1 MYGTKVR
8 MYGTYLDG
16 LRQVAMAVAAGAVA
30 VATVATVEAGMI
42 MEAVEAK
49 AKIMSGMLMRPQRV
63 TVSQHLRR
71 V

>member
-1 MYGTKVR
+1 